1 MNLNEAKLIGRAV
14 RDPEVKTTQTGS
26 KVAKFSVATNHVYKD
41 SSGSKKETTQ
51 FHTCIAWG
59 KLADTIGKYM
69 VKGQEVYVSGRI
81 EYRQWET
88 KEGQKRFSTEIIVED
103 FQFQITIQ
111 SDGSLYAWVKPKD
124 RGFFSNFNTTKFL
137 KMAVEY
143 AEGNVL
149 FVDPESG
156 EKSSKWHYGSPN
168 KWCNKCKC
176 LALKQ

>member
-81 EYRQWET
+81 EYL
-88 KEGQKRFSTEIIVED
+88 S
-103 FQFQITIQ
+103 
-111 SDGSLYAWVKPKD
+111 
-124 RGFFSNFNTTKFL
+124 
-137 KMAVEY
+137 
-143 AEGNVL
+143 
-149 FVDPESG
+149 
-156 EKSSKWHYGSPN
+156 
-168 KWCNKCKC
+168 
-176 LALKQ
+176 